1 MKSVKALFG
10 LLVVAAIFYLGY
22 KVMPPYFANYQF
34 ADAIQSETD
43 LNSYSQKSDQEIK
56 DIVVKKARDLDIP
69 LTSEQVKVQRSGPE
83 LAISADYTVHI
94 DIPVYP
100 FDIHFTPNS
109 KNKRI

>member
-1 MKSVKALFG
+1 MKTIKALFG
-10 LLVVAAIFYLGY
+10 LFVVVAIFYLAY

-34 ADAIQSETD
+34 EDVVDNEAKM
-43 LNSYSQKSDQEIK
+43 NSYNQKSEQEIR
-56 DIVVKKARDLDIP
+56 DGLLKKAHDLDIP
-69 LTSEQVKVQRSGPE
+69 LTADQVKVQRMGSE

-100 FDIHFTPNS
+100 FDLHFTPAS